1 MSHLRVLRWPRM
13 GVLPTLSPWS
23 SCMAQGDAG
32 HNSRAPHGWWRV
44 FAGLFSATRG
54 PGGTGTAG
62 LEERDFGV
70 RRGEGR
76 GQGEG
81 WPVERR
87 SPALVQTCC
96 RMCSSPGAGPAAGCA
111 AHAALQLQRLP
122 ARLQCQILGRTPRDQ
137 PGDTVQCKTCPC
149 ATVPVPL
156 SLCPCPCATVPAPT
170 PDASSSPTP
179 WPSGP
184 VQAL

>member
-1 MSHLRVLRWPRM
+1 M

-96 RMCSSPGAGPAAGCA
+96 RMCSSSGAGPAAGCA
-111 AHAALQLQRLP
+111 APLVQDPLQDVQLTQPCSCRGSRHAFS
-122 ARLQCQILGRTPRDQ
+122 ARSLDGPQETSPGTPCSAR
-137 PGDTVQCKTCPC
+137 P
-149 ATVPVPL
+149 VPVPL